1 MTPVTLILNRAEAG
15 DPKAIEELLPLVYEE
30 LRRLAA
36 YKMSQIPPGQ
46 TLQPTALVHEAYL
59 RLVNIPG
66 HEWKGRDHFFR
77 TAAEAMRRI
86 LIDNARRKACEKH
99 GGGRTKVDLDSVDL
113 AVNAT
118 PDNLLLVN
126 DALEQLQQHDPVKAE
141 LIKLRFFVGM
151 TLEEAAA
158 ILGFTERTAKRY
170 WVHARAWLLLRI
182 EESLADK
189 SR

>member
-1 MTPVTLILNRAEAG
+1 MLFRS
-15 DPKAIEELLPLVYEE
+15 VYEE
-30 LRRLAA
+30 LRKLAA
-36 YKMSQIPPGQ
+36 YKMAQIPAGQ

-66 HEWKGRDHFFR
+66 QEWKGRDHFFR

-99 GGGRTKVDLDSVDL
+99 GGGRIKVDLDNVAL
-113 AVNAT
+113 AVNAS
-118 PDNLLLVN
+118 PDHLLLVN

-141 LIKLRFFVGM
+141 LIKLRFFVGL
-151 TLEEAAA
+151 TLKEAGA

-170 WVHARAWLLLRI
+170 WIHARAWLLLRI